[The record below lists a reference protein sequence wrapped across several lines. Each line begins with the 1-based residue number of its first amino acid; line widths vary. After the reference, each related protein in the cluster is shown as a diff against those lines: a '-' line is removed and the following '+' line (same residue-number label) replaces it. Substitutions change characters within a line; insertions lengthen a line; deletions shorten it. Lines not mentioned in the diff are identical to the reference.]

1 MSPQSPSILSQLPSE
16 GALNQT
22 KILKEKIHLLVISDE
37 EEMMKLERMR
47 RASMMHVHLP
57 TQVNAFELS
66 ENTDLA
72 HQLTPAQQFFSAWPK
87 RWNNHSL
94 D

>member
-37 EEMMKLERMR
+37 EEMMKLERR
-47 RASMMHVHLP
+47 ETSKYDACTSANSSKCLR
-57 TQVNAFELS
+57 TQ
-66 ENTDLA
+66 
-72 HQLTPAQQFFSAWPK
+72 
-87 RWNNHSL
+87 
-94 D
+94 